1 MLFRSGGERAGEGSG
16 ARACEAGH
24 WPSRAASGTRCR
36 RGERGRDN
44 GDGTAACRR
53 RQDTS
58 TGAMGRHEAVGR
70 RGVNGR
76 RSGRRSRARLWPA
89 SAGFPRRARVL
100 FCLEATVEGGKTW
113 KEPGMLWGAE
123 GRERGW
129 EREGKLLSREDK
141 RDSLLPPH
149 CFLG

>member
-1 MLFRSGGERAGEGSG
+1 
-16 ARACEAGH
+16 
-24 WPSRAASGTRCR
+24 
-36 RGERGRDN
+36 
-44 GDGTAACRR
+44 
-53 RQDTS
+53 
-58 TGAMGRHEAVGR
+58 
-70 RGVNGR
+70 
-76 RSGRRSRARLWPA
+76 
-89 SAGFPRRARVL
+89 
-100 FCLEATVEGGKTW
+100 VEGGKTW